1 MRRWASLS
9 LGSAL
14 FEGNLDCSSLIFIER
29 VFRNFSCLAFDAEKY
44 VPNCFFRRNFE
55 WFAFSLDSGTSF
67 IGVLMATESKPG
79 DESGLPF
86 EDPLQVPSDQK
97 ETIKMASDEHAEI
110 SLQSGEDNLGPAN
123 QASLDELMA
132 YLQKGLNSL
141 KGLDLNGF
149 QQIYPVFLSIFWRCD
164 CCTDFGDCVKYSAF
178 NKSLAFDWRF
188 AWWGFGAVWV
198 GHCDPLCIV

>member
-1 MRRWASLS
+1 MLRSMSR
-9 LGSAL
+9 
-14 FEGNLDCSSLIFIER
+14 II
-29 VFRNFSCLAFDAEKY
+29 
-44 VPNCFFRRNFE
+44 FFRRNFE

-67 IGVLMATESKPG
+67 IGVFMATESKPG

-97 ETIKMASDEHAEI
+97 ETIKMASDEPAEI
-110 SLQSGEDNLGPAN
+110 SLQSGEDNLGPTN

-149 QQIYPVFLSIFWRCD
+149 QQIYPVVLSI
-164 CCTDFGDCVKYSAF
+164 
-178 NKSLAFDWRF
+178 L
-188 AWWGFGAVWV
+188 GAVIAALILV
-198 GHCDPLCIV
+198 ITSNVLHSINHLPLIGDLLGGVLELCGLVTVTRFVLSNLLLQKKRADLYMRIALVKKKLIGR

>member
-1 MRRWASLS
+1 MYR
-9 LGSAL
+9 
-14 FEGNLDCSSLIFIER
+14 I
-29 VFRNFSCLAFDAEKY
+29 V
-44 VPNCFFRRNFE
+44 FFRRNFE

-97 ETIKMASDEHAEI
+97 ETIKMASDEPAEI

-149 QQIYPVFLSIFWRCD
+149 QQIYPVFLSIF
-164 CCTDFGDCVKYSAF
+164 
-178 NKSLAFDWRF
+178 
-188 AWWGFGAVWV
+188 GAVIAALILV
-198 GHCDPLCIV
+198 IASNILHSINHLPLIGDLLGGVLELCGLVTVTRFVLSNLLLQKKRADLYVRIALVKKELIGR